1 LGSTSEM
8 EMTHFTFEKV
18 LGEKPVLLLSSQT
31 LEAIVK
37 QAVAFVCVH

>member
-1 LGSTSEM
+1 M